1 VGLDELAFDER
12 YRQWARRSGELFTE
26 ASRSIPGGAGS
37 SARTVKFG
45 WKPYPPFMAEGY
57 GSRLRDVDGHEY
69 VDYLL
74 GLGPMI
80 LGHRHPVVT
89 QAVTRAV
96 SELGTCFGL
105 PYELEIEAARKV
117 TEAVPGVELV
127 RFSNSGSEVVGT
139 AVRLARAHTGRR
151 LVIRFEG
158 HYHGW
163 QDTVYWSNHVDP
175 ALAGPAS
182 APRPVPSGPGVPAE
196 LEATLI
202 VLTWND
208 PDSFVAVMEERGD
221 QVAAVI
227 RPAGTARC
235 SSSTRSSRGS
245 GSRAAARRSTSGSR
259 RT

>member
-1 VGLDELAFDER
+1 MNEAALDERAFDQR
-12 YRQWARRSGELFTE
+12 YRHWAQRFGELFNQ
-26 ASRSIPGGAGS
+26 ASRYIPGGAGS

-45 WKPYPPFMAEGY
+45 WKPYPPFMAEGL

-69 VDYLL
+69 IDYLL

-80 LGHRHPVVT
+80 LGHRHPAVT
-89 QAVTRAV
+89 QAVMNAV
-96 SELGTCFGL
+96 SDLGTCFGL

-151 LVIRFEG
+151 LIIRFEG

-175 ALAGPAS
+175 ELAGPAS
-182 APRPVPSGPGVPAE
+182 MPRPAPVS
-196 LEATLI
+196 
-202 VLTWND
+202 
-208 PDSFVAVMEERGD
+208 
-221 QVAAVI
+221 
-227 RPAGTARC
+227 RP
-235 SSSTRSSRGS
+235 SSRP
-245 GSRAAARRSTSGSR
+245 R
-259 RT
+259 

>member
-1 VGLDELAFDER
+1 VDPARVAALKQREDDAFVAMRPRGRSLWESG
-12 YRQWARRSGELFTE
+12 RQVMPNGVPMSWMRTSYDHPPLFVE
-26 ASRSIPGGAGS
+26 
-37 SARTVKFG
+37 SA
-45 WKPYPPFMAEGY
+45 A

-89 QAVTRAV
+89 RAV
-96 SELGTCFGL
+96 MTAVGELGTCFGL

-117 TEAVPGVELV
+117 TEAVPGVDLV

-151 LVIRFEG
+151 LIIRFEG

-182 APRPVPSGPGVPAE
+182 RPRPVPSGPGVPAE
-196 LEATLI
+196 L
-202 VLTWND
+202 
-208 PDSFVAVMEERGD
+208 
-221 QVAAVI
+221 
-227 RPAGTARC
+227 
-235 SSSTRSSRGS
+235 
-245 GSRAAARRSTSGSR
+245 
-259 RT
+259 